1 MKQEPE
7 VFSISE
13 VETGLTQDQSG
24 RQRVYLFSMGLRT
37 ACFVGGVLADG
48 ILRWSLIVG
57 AVVLPYF
64 AVVIANAGRERGGWS
79 GSGDFV
85 PSGSE
90 AIEAPK
96 NSAL

>member
-7 VFSISE
+7 VFSISK
-13 VETGLTQDQSG
+13 VETGLSEDQSG
-24 RQRVYLFSMGLRT
+24 RQRRYLFSMGLRT
-37 ACFVGGVLADG
+37 ACFVGGIMAEG
-48 ILRWSLIVG
+48 ALRWILIFG

-85 PSGSE
+85 VSTNE
-90 AIEAPK
+90 AIETGR
-96 NSAL
+96 

>member
-7 VFSISE
+7 VFSISK
-13 VETGLTQDQSG
+13 VETGLSEDQSG
-24 RQRVYLFSMGLRT
+24 RQRRYLYSMGLRT
-37 ACFVGGVLADG
+37 ACFVGGIMAEGV
-48 ILRWSLIVG
+48 LRWVLIFG

-85 PSGSE
+85 VPANE
-90 AIEAPK
+90 AIETGR
-96 NSAL
+96 

>member
-7 VFSISE
+7 VFSIST
-13 VETGLTQDQSG
+13 VETGLTEDQSG
-24 RQRVYLFSMGLRT
+24 RQRRYLYSMGLRT
-37 ACFVGGVLADG
+37 ACFVGGIMAEGV
-48 ILRWSLIVG
+48 LRWVLIFG

-85 PSGSE
+85 ATANE
-90 AIEAPK
+90 AIETGR
-96 NSAL
+96 

>member
-13 VETGLTQDQSG
+13 VETSLTQDQSG
-24 RQRVYLFSMGLRT
+24 RQRRYLISMGLRT
-37 ACFVGGVLADG
+37 ACFVGGVLAEG
-48 ILRWSLIVG
+48 VLRWSLIVG

-64 AVVIANAGRERGGWS
+64 AVVIANAGRERGGWA

-85 PSGSE
+85 PLGTD
-90 AIEAPK
+90 AIEPGK
-96 NSAL
+96 NPAS